1 MVTASINGIFS
12 TEPRWDEKTQSGS
25 SPGWGSGWI
34 DIGGGGT
41 FWGGGGGGG
50 ENPPEWNDPETVS
63 EPYLRTTANGC
74 LLSSKNYLLHG
85 TSRCPMLPILGQ
97 IDGENGKNHCRC
109 LLFRTTWNV
118 RWGVLSSAGNW
129 HFGGYFDWHF
139 PQEMKIWIKWQTG
152 HYDIAKISRIHLV
165 IFGIDIGWVTLAL
178 GNDYMEAATVRIDEN
193 GVFVNS
199 LKADFTGNLKYL
211 E

>member
-1 MVTASINGIFS
+1 MITASINGVFS

-25 SPGWGSGWI
+25 FPGWGGGWI
-34 DIGGGGT
+34 DDGGGGT

-50 ENPPEWNDPETVS
+50 ENPPAWNDPETIS

-74 LLSSKNYLLHG
+74 LLSSKKYLLHG
-85 TSRCPMLPILGQ
+85 TSSCPMLPILGQ
-97 IDGENGKNHCRC
+97 IGGEKGKDHCRC
-109 LLFRTTWNV
+109 LLFRTTGTV
-118 RWGVLSSAGNW
+118 RWGILSSAGSW
-129 HFGGYFDWHF
+129 HFGGHFDWHF
-139 PQEMKIWIKWQTG
+139 PQKMKIGIKWQTG
-152 HYDIAKISRIHLV
+152 HYDIAKISRVHLV

-178 GNDYMEAATVRIDEN
+178 DNDYMEAATVRIDEN